1 MLTLST
7 DIVLTEFSE
16 TTGLARQVAFET
28 LRAVYRGTFADVA
41 LDRYLNRSDLPRRE
55 RSLATELVYGT
66 VRRQRT
72 LDALIDQFGK
82 QSARQQRPDV
92 RLLLHLGFYQLRYL
106 STIPPSAAVNT
117 TVELAKANGQGRLSG
132 VINGIL
138 RTYLRLQAA
147 NPDQDPLH
155 LPADAITALGIQ
167 HSFPNWMVQLWYD
180 QLGAEE
186 TEQLCSWLNQAPHL
200 DLRVNCLQTSVTA
213 VQEAFQAVGLETRP
227 LPQAPTGLRLLKH
240 GGRVTDLPGHGEGW
254 WSIQDSSAQVVA
266 YWVNPQP
273 GEVVIDACA
282 APGGK
287 ATHLAELM
295 GDSGTVWAC
304 DRTPSRIKKIQANYQ
319 RLQLTNIQPYTGDSR
334 AIPQFH
340 GIADRVLVDVP
351 CSGLGTLH
359 RHADARWRQTPESVA
374 ELTALQLDL
383 LTEAARWLKPQGQLT
398 YATCTLHPAE
408 NQGIIRQ
415 FLQQHPDWQIQ
426 PPSAEAPCSAIAE
439 PEGWLQIWPHRQD
452 MDGFFMVTLGR
463 E

>member
-1 MLTLST
+1 MST

-28 LRAVYRGTFADVA
+28 LRAVHRGTFADVA
-41 LDRYLNRSDLPRRE
+41 LDRYLNRSDLPQRE
-55 RSLATELVYGT
+55 RSLATELVYGA

-117 TVELAKANGQGRLSG
+117 TVELAKVNGQGRLSG

-147 NPDQDPLH
+147 NPDQDPLQ
-155 LPADAITALGIQ
+155 LPADAVTALGIQ
-167 HSFPNWMVQLWYD
+167 HSFPDWIVQLWHD
-180 QLGAEE
+180 QLGVEE
-186 TEQLCSWLNQAPHL
+186 TEQLCRWFNQAPHL
-200 DLRVNCLQTSVTA
+200 DLRVNCLQTSVA
-213 VQEAFQAVGLETRP
+213 EVQAAFQAVGLATSP
-227 LPQAPTGLRLLKH
+227 LPQAPAGLRLLQH
-240 GGRVTDLPGHGEGW
+240 GGRVTELPGYGDGW

-266 YWVNPQP
+266 HWVNPQP
-273 GEVVIDACA
+273 GDVVIDACA

-287 ATHLAELM
+287 ATHLAALM
-295 GDSGTVWAC
+295 GDAGTVWAC
-304 DRTPSRIKKIQANYQ
+304 DRTPARIKKIQANCQ
-319 RLQLTNIQPYTGDSR
+319 RLQLTSIRPYTGDSR
-334 AIPQFH
+334 NIPQFH
-340 GIADRVLVDVP
+340 GTADRVLVDAP

-374 ELTALQLDL
+374 ELTTLQLDL
-383 LTEAARWLKPQGQLT
+383 LTEAARWLKPQGRLT
-398 YATCTLHPAE
+398 YATCTLHPDE
-408 NQGIIRQ
+408 NQGVMRQ

-426 PPSAEAPCSAIAE
+426 PPSADTPWSAIAD

-452 MDGFFMVTLGR
+452 MDGFFIVTLRRG
-463 E
+463 